1 MYPPSHRAPVRGR
14 AHRSGSVKSNLGPTR
29 AAAGAAGI
37 IATVLAVRHGVRPR
51 TSLFNCRLPA
61 GAR

>member
-1 MYPPSHRAPVRGR
+1 MRGR
-14 AHRSGSVKSNLGPTR
+14 AHRPGSVKSNLGRTR

-37 IATVLAVRHGVRPR
+37 ITTVLAVRHGVLPR
-51 TSLFNCRLPA
+51 ASLFNCRLPA